1 MKLLPTTIEGV
12 LLVES
17 RVYHDDRGFF
27 NEVHHASKLAA
38 EGFTTNFVQDNHS
51 RSGKNVLRG
60 LHFQSRNPQ
69 GKLVRP
75 VTGSIFDV
83 AVDLRRSSP
92 TFGRWYGTTLEAGD
106 GRQLWIPPGLAHGF
120 LVMSGS
126 ADVMYKCSELYDLDS
141 DKVLA
146 WNDPTVGIT
155 WPIEKGVTP
164 LLSPRDAAAPPL
176 SDITTF
182 D

>member
-1 MKLLPTTIEGV
+1 MKLLPTTIDGV

-17 RVYHDDRGFF
+17 RVYHDSRGFF
-27 NEVHHASKLAA
+27 NEVHHAEKLAA
-38 EGFTTNFVQDNHS
+38 EGFTADFVQDNHS

-60 LHFQSRNPQ
+60 LHFQSSNPQ

-92 TFGRWYGTTLEAGD
+92 TFGHWYGTTLEAGD

-120 LVMSGS
+120 LVLSES
-126 ADVMYKCSELYDLDS
+126 ADVMYKCSALYNLAS
-141 DKVLA
+141 DMVLA
-146 WNDPTVGIT
+146 WNDPTVAIT
-155 WPIEKGVTP
+155 WPIEQGVVP
-164 LLSPRDAAAPPL
+164 LLSPRDASAPLL

-182 D
+182 E

>member
-17 RVYHDDRGFF
+17 RVIRDERGFF
-27 NEVHHASKLAA
+27 NEVHHADKLAA
-38 EGFTTNFVQDNHS
+38 EGFNTRFVQDNHS
-51 RSGKNVLRG
+51 RSAKNVLRG
-60 LHFQSRNPQ
+60 LHFQSNKPQ
-69 GKLVRP
+69 GKLIRP

-120 LVMSGS
+120 LVLSGS
-126 ADVMYKCSELYDLDS
+126 ADVMYKCSEIYDQAS
-141 DKVLA
+141 DCVLA
-146 WNDPTVGIT
+146 WNDPTVAIT
-155 WPIEKGVTP
+155 WPLEHDVTP
-164 LLSPRDAAAPPL
+164 LLSARDAAAPGL
-176 SDITTF
+176 SDIFTF
-182 D
+182 E